1 MSKNHWSHWISLSD
15 MMTGL
20 MLVFLLISLLVI
32 TVVEEMKEELELQK
46 QQLETQ
52 KKKIDDVEKQKNRIL
67 LEYNNAKAD
76 ILKDL
81 KKAFEDKEIE
91 WDMTIDDDLTIKFNN
106 PDVLFEA
113 NKSIIKSE
121 FKIILNN
128 FIPKYLEII
137 NSEKYK
143 DKIKEVRI
151 EWHASWP
158 WCTNYLVCLDISQ
171 SRANSVLR
179 YMYNNS
185 YFKLLNNENK
195 EKLEFIFTSN
205 GMSDWKNLDKN
216 GEYIY
221 YSDKIRD
228 DNISRRVEFRIVSNS
243 EELIEDLLDKI
254 NK

>member
-1 MSKNHWSHWISLSD
+1 

-151 EWHASWP
+151 E
-158 WCTNYLVCLDISQ
+158 
-171 SRANSVLR
+171 
-179 YMYNNS
+179 
-185 YFKLLNNENK
+185 
-195 EKLEFIFTSN
+195 
-205 GMSDWKNLDKN
+205 
-216 GEYIY
+216 
-221 YSDKIRD
+221 
-228 DNISRRVEFRIVSNS
+228 
-243 EELIEDLLDKI
+243 
-254 NK
+254 

>member
-1 MSKNHWSHWISLSD
+1 LSD

-151 EWHASWP
+151 E
-158 WCTNYLVCLDISQ
+158 
-171 SRANSVLR
+171 
-179 YMYNNS
+179 
-185 YFKLLNNENK
+185 
-195 EKLEFIFTSN
+195 
-205 GMSDWKNLDKN
+205 
-216 GEYIY
+216 
-221 YSDKIRD
+221 
-228 DNISRRVEFRIVSNS
+228 
-243 EELIEDLLDKI
+243 
-254 NK
+254 